1 MNPIE
6 EIIKSGPNENVEF
19 LSDIDELIDFAKICV
34 SFANRN
40 GGSVFI
46 GVNEKGKSIGVNP
59 DPELKLVNQVKDC
72 IEGEL
77 NLEPVKHLIKHYCI
91 IEVKISKTE
100 IPLKVK
106 LNNDSCAYYYRVNS
120 YSMEAN
126 KIVERYL
133 NMRKFG
139 KTVIESDHHVDFLDK
154 LSDNKYNL
162 SLLYKMMDM
171 KPNEVDKLTAEL
183 LFLKKL
189 KTHVVDGR
197 FCYSQLKP

>member
-6 EIIKSGPNENVEF
+6 EIIKSGPGENVEF
-19 LSDIDELIDFAKICV
+19 LSEIDELIDFAKICV

-40 GGSVFI
+40 GGSIFI
-46 GVNEKGKSIGVNP
+46 GVNEKGKFIGVNP
-59 DPELKLVNQVKDC
+59 DPELRLVNQVSGC

-77 NLEPVKHLIKHYCI
+77 KLEPVKYLVKHCCI

-100 IPLKVK
+100 IPLMVK
-106 LNNDSCAYYYRVNS
+106 LKDDSCVYYYRVNS
-120 YSMEAN
+120 YSTEAN
-126 KIVERYL
+126 KIIERYL
-133 NMRKFG
+133 NMRRFG
-139 KTVIESDHHVDFLDK
+139 KTVIESDNHLDFLDK
-154 LSDNKYNL
+154 LGDNKYNL

-189 KTHVVDGR
+189 EMLSVDKK
-197 FCYSQLKP
+197 FFYSQSKT

>member
-1 MNPIE
+1 
-6 EIIKSGPNENVEF
+6 
-19 LSDIDELIDFAKICV
+19 
-34 SFANRN
+34 
-40 GGSVFI
+40 
-46 GVNEKGKSIGVNP
+46 
-59 DPELKLVNQVKDC
+59 
-72 IEGEL
+72 
-77 NLEPVKHLIKHYCI
+77 
-91 IEVKISKTE
+91 
-100 IPLKVK
+100 
-106 LNNDSCAYYYRVNS
+106 
-120 YSMEAN
+120 MEAN
-126 KIVERYL
+126 KIIERYL